1 MGTASTNQDS
11 NGILEDFRIDFQEC
25 WQRFPNKAFFAGLAI
40 AWLALFLAVGNST
53 LGYVHSPSLFSWV
66 LDAYHP
72 AGDYLASD
80 DGHGI
85 LVPFI
90 VIGILWWKRKD
101 FLDLPLRLWSPS
113 LLVVVFSLALH
124 LLGYMIQQPR
134 LSLVAFFGGVY
145 GLMGLAWGPEF
156 LQRTFFPFFLL
167 AFCIPVSTQLQPVTF
182 HLRLWVCQIVEF
194 LCHNF
199 LVIDVI
205 RDGTSLRDPTGQ
217 YQYEVAAA
225 CSGMRS
231 QVATLGL
238 AFCFAFLS
246 FTSWWKRLVLIASAF
261 PLAVIGNTL
270 RMLIIVIAADIGG
283 QEWGNAVHDGGP
295 FGIVSL
301 MPYIPA
307 FFGLMYLEQWLRGS
321 TPPKGPNTGSAMPPG
336 TANDMT
342 AAGKPEAA
350 LTPKDPA

>member
-1 MGTASTNQDS
+1 MGADSINQDP
-11 NGILEDFRIDFQEC
+11 NGILEDFRLDFREC
-25 WQRFPNKAFFAGLAI
+25 WSRFPNKGFFAGLAA
-40 AWLALFLAVGNST
+40 AWLGLFLLVGNST

-90 VIGILWWKRKD
+90 VLAILWWKRKD
-101 FLDLPLRLWSPS
+101 FLELPLRIWSPG
-113 LLVVVFSLALH
+113 LVIVVLSLALH

-134 LSLVAFFGGVY
+134 LSLVAFFSGVY
-145 GLMGLAWGPEF
+145 GLMGLAWGPEM
-156 LQRTFFPFFLL
+156 LRRAFFPFFLL
-167 AFCIPVSTQLQPVTF
+167 GFCIPVSTQLQPVTF
-182 HLRLWVCQIVEF
+182 YLRLWVCQIVEF
-194 LCHNF
+194 ISHNF
-199 LVIDVI
+199 LAIDVI
-205 RDGTSLRDPTGQ
+205 RIGTALRDPTGQ

-225 CSGMRS
+225 CSGLRS

-246 FTSWWKRLVLIASAF
+246 LTTWWKRDVLILSAF
-261 PLAVIGNTL
+261 PLAVLGNTL
-270 RMLIIVIAADIGG
+270 RMLMIIIAADFGG
-283 QEWGNAVHDGGP
+283 QEWGNYVHDGGP

-307 FFGLMYLEQWLRGS
+307 FFGLMYLEQWLRKSPSGQPPFR
-321 TPPKGPNTGSAMPPG
+321 TPNGALWSGQVEKTESA
-336 TANDMT
+336 
-342 AAGKPEAA
+342 
-350 LTPKDPA
+350 PASKEER